1 MMRFALLAL
10 VGVLSAC
17 TLGLGGKDKV
27 ADAARTSPITGG
39 EVTVSALPGPPGA
52 AAAGPVDAAKPSGA
66 PPANPAKPGA
76 AQPAAADPA
85 KAAEK
90 PVEEVAP
97 PPPPLTPEQ
106 AACQKKGGKWAKVGR
121 GGETCVQTTRDAGK
135 QCRKASQC
143 EGLCLARS
151 GTCAPIKPLF
161 GCNDVLQDN
170 GAMVT
175 LCID

>member
-1 MMRFALLAL
+1 MRFAVLAL

-17 TLGLGGKDKV
+17 TLGLGGKDKA
-27 ADAARTSPITGG
+27 ADAAKASPITGG

-52 AAAGPVDAAKPSGA
+52 AAAAPAATAKPTGA
-66 PPANPAKPGA
+66 PPANPTKPAA
-76 AQPAAADPA
+76 AQPAPADTA
-85 KAAEK
+85 KATEK
-90 PVEEVAP
+90 PVEEAA

-161 GCNDVLQDN
+161 GCNDILQND
-170 GAMVT
+170 GSKVT